1 MGDPL
6 DGPLGSRIK
15 EAPGRAVYVRQSNSI
30 LRDRGRWNDRR
41 DLGVG
46 ARHAK
51 GEGDA
56 KAPAPRILP
65 EHETR
70 YGAAL
75 ALVRAGKKEEGLARL
90 QALSEEL
97 RAELAEP
104 GVDYFCSRGNDS
116 ETVRVVA
123 LKMMGNA
130 APARIVVLGALPCNV
145 QFSQAYLLVELKRMP
160 EAKDVLERLLPMAPY
175 NSQYKS
181 ELAHVLSMLGQPLR
195 SLSLY
200 REAES
205 NAEFD
210 GKDEQAHW
218 HAVALRGQGYAL
230 VELGRWD
237 EAEAAYRKSLTFE
250 PDSQL
255 AKGEL
260 GFIRDQRPKAQAPR
274 DPS

>member
-1 MGDPL
+1 
-6 DGPLGSRIK
+6 
-15 EAPGRAVYVRQSNSI
+15 
-30 LRDRGRWNDRR
+30 
-41 DLGVG
+41 
-46 ARHAK
+46 
-51 GEGDA
+51 
-56 KAPAPRILP
+56 
-65 EHETR
+65 
-70 YGAAL
+70 
-75 ALVRAGKKEEGLARL
+75 
-90 QALSEEL
+90 
-97 RAELAEP
+97 
-104 GVDYFCSRGNDS
+104 
-116 ETVRVVA
+116 
-123 LKMMGNA
+123 
-130 APARIVVLGALPCNV
+130 
-145 QFSQAYLLVELKRMP
+145 MP